1 MYGNWI
7 AGSNVIAWFRHG
19 LILVMMTWMLPAWA
33 QQMRIVDQIDVED
46 SGEQTRIRLNF
57 NVPLQYINHAP
68 QNHGDKIILQLRPVV
83 ASQTE
88 EIDFAQPESLNW
100 EATPGIPL
108 QFIRYEG
115 GSSQRVQIGIYFSTE
130 TDFEVQASSD
140 ARSISILLP
149 KAERQEPVVSEMP
162 AVTPPGEETAPAP
175 LIESISGR
183 YVLNLESSTVMRP
196 LPDAAS
202 LGLQE
207 PLVLYAI
214 QSPVEGRIW
223 NRIRLGFFPTKAAA
237 IAAQQRLET
246 RYPRAWIAVAGE
258 TEREEALKS
267 GVVIV
272 TTTAPAGEARPP
284 LLPRQPELMPS
295 LPALP
300 KERLDAL
307 MEEARQA
314 MAGADYA
321 RAIQIYTKVL
331 QHVDTGKHQ
340 DAQEFLGLARER
352 NGQLAHAKLAY
363 EQYLERY
370 PEGAG
375 TERVRQ
381 RLAGITTAR
390 MTPKAKLR
398 SAERG
403 QEEPSWDVFGSFS
416 QYYRR
421 DTSHIVTEDTS
432 TATTIRD
439 SETRV
444 NLSSLSTDLDITGR
458 RRGGPLEI
466 QSRFTGGYEND
477 FLDEGQGRG
486 DLSRVSSLYV
496 DLQERPHGIGGRFGR
511 QTSSKGGVLGRFDGA
526 LLSYQLRP
534 TVKLNAVSG
543 YPVDSSRDSPD
554 TERLFYGLSADFG
567 TFANAWDFS
576 AFIIE
581 QQIDSI
587 NDRRAVGGEARYFDP
602 VKSILTYVDYDI
614 SYSVL
619 NTFLVLGNWNLPN
632 QVSLNATIDYRKS
645 PILTTRNAIQGQG
658 VETLAELR
666 SRFSVDEMRQL
677 AEDRTADS
685 RSVTVGLSR
694 PLNDRFQISG
704 DVTLSE
710 FGSTPASGGVE
721 ALPST
726 GIESFYNLQ
735 LIGSNLL
742 KEGDITIFG
751 MRYSDTSTSK
761 TTSASINER
770 YPLTNAWRVNPRLR
784 VDYRQNQ
791 NTSTDQWTGSPS
803 VLMDYLW
810 RKRYRFEFETGGEWS
825 TRELVDGNED
835 TMSYYVYLGYRA
847 DF

>member
-1 MYGNWI
+1 MYGKWN

-19 LILVMMTWMLPAWA
+19 LILVMLTLMLPAWA
-33 QQMRIVDQIDVED
+33 QQTRIVDQIDVEE

-57 NVPLQYINHAP
+57 NVPLQYVNHAP

-88 EIDFAQPESLNW
+88 EIDFAQPESLTW
-100 EATPGIPL
+100 EATPGVPL
-108 QFIRYEG
+108 QFVRYEG
-115 GSSQRVQIGIYFSTE
+115 GSSQRVQIGIYFSTK

-140 ARSISILLP
+140 ARSLSILLP
-149 KAERQEPVVSEMP
+149 KSERQKPIVSEMP
-162 AVTPPGEETAPAP
+162 AVTPPGGEAAPAP
-175 LIESISGR
+175 LIEAIAGR
-183 YVLNLESSTVMRP
+183 YVLNLESSTEMRP

-202 LGLQE
+202 LGLQGA
-207 PLVLYAI
+207 LVLYAI
-214 QSPVEGRIW
+214 QSSVEGHIW

-237 IAAQQRLET
+237 IAVQQHLET

-258 TEREEALKS
+258 AEREEALKS
-267 GVVIV
+267 GVVIG
-272 TTTAPAGEARPP
+272 TTTTPTGETRPA
-284 LLPRQPELMPS
+284 LLPRQPVFMPS

-300 KERLDAL
+300 QERLDAL

-363 EQYLERY
+363 EQYLQRY

-421 DTSHIVTEDTS
+421 DTSHIVIEDTS
-432 TATTIRD
+432 TPTTTRD
-439 SETRV
+439 TETRV

-466 QSRFTGGYEND
+466 QSRFTGGYEHD
-477 FLDEGQGRG
+477 FLDEGEGSG

-534 TVKLNAVSG
+534 TIKLNAVSG
-543 YPVDSSRDSPD
+543 YPVDSSKDSPD

-632 QVSLNATIDYRKS
+632 QVSLNATVDYRKS

-658 VETLAELR
+658 VQTLAELR

-685 RSVTVGLSR
+685 RSITLGLSR

-721 ALPST
+721 ALPGT

-751 MRYSDTSTSK
+751 LRYSDTSTSK

-784 VDYRQNQ
+784 VDYRQNEA
-791 NTSTDQWTGSPS
+791 TATDQWTGAPS
-803 VLMDYLW
+803 ILMDYLW

>member
-1 MYGNWI
+1 MYGKRI
-7 AGSNVIAWFRHG
+7 AELNTIAWLKRG
-19 LILVMMTWMLPAWA
+19 LILLIVAWMLPAWA
-33 QQMRIVDQIDVED
+33 QQMRIVDQIDVEE

-57 NVPLQYINHAP
+57 NVPLQYVNHAP

-83 ASQTE
+83 ASQTQ

-100 EATPGIPL
+100 EATSGIPL
-108 QFIRYEG
+108 QFVRYEG

-140 ARSISILLP
+140 ARSLSILLP
-149 KAERQEPVVSEMP
+149 KSERQEPVVSEMP
-162 AVTPPGEETAPAP
+162 VVTPPGNVAASAP
-175 LIESISGR
+175 LIKPISGR
-183 YVLNLESSTVMRP
+183 YVLNLESSTEMRP

-202 LGLQE
+202 LGLQG
-207 PLVLYAI
+207 PLALYAI

-237 IAAQQRLET
+237 IAVQQRLET

-258 TEREEALKS
+258 DEREEALKS
-267 GVVIV
+267 GVVIG
-272 TTTAPAGEARPP
+272 TTTAPAGETRPH

-300 KERLDAL
+300 QERLDAL

-340 DAQEFLGLARER
+340 DAQEYLGLARER
-352 NGQLAHAKLAY
+352 NNQLAHAKLAY

-398 SAERG
+398 TAERG
-403 QEEPSWDVFGSFS
+403 QEEPSWNVFGSFS

-432 TATTIRD
+432 TPTTTRD
-439 SETRV
+439 TETRV

-466 QSRFTGGYEND
+466 QSRFTGGYEHD
-477 FLDEGQGRG
+477 FLDEDEGSG

-534 TVKLNAVSG
+534 SVKLNAVSG
-543 YPVDSSRDSPD
+543 YPVDSSKDSPD
-554 TERLFYGLSADFG
+554 TERFFYGLSADFG

-602 VKSILTYVDYDI
+602 VKSVLTYVDYDI

-619 NTFLVLGNWNLPN
+619 NTFLVLGNWNLSN
-632 QVSLNATIDYRKS
+632 QVSLNATVDYRKS

-685 RSVTVGLSR
+685 RSYTLGLSR

-710 FGSTPASGGVE
+710 FDSTPASGGVE
-721 ALPST
+721 ALPGT

-751 MRYSDTSTSK
+751 LRYSDTSTSK

-770 YPLTNAWRVNPRLR
+770 YPLTKAWRVNPRLR
-784 VDYRQNQ
+784 IDYRQNQ
-791 NTSTDQWTGSPS
+791 NTATDQWTGAPS

-835 TMSYYVYLGYRA
+835 VKSYYVYLGYRA